1 MRNPAWIRDELILA
15 LDIYISGGKRLPS
28 KNAREIRELSSLLS
42 KYWETETNHAGS
54 FRNVNGIYMKIM
66 NFLRFDP
73 DYTGAGRVGL
83 SRGNKLEQLVWNE
96 FADTPERLSLVARAI
111 RDGIENDKNLKEIRK
126 VEDVDDG
133 FVIAQEG
140 AILSKL
146 HKVRE
151 RNASLVARK
160 KSQYF
165 NATGKLECEVCGFD
179 FNRTYGERGA
189 GFIECHHTTPLSE
202 LVGKRATTLNDLA
215 LVCANCHR
223 MLHSQRPWLSTLEL
237 KNIINQLS
245 T

>member
-28 KNAREIRELSSLLS
+28 KKAREIRELSSLLS

-96 FADTPERLSLVARAI
+96 FADTPERLRLVARAI